1 MSGVAK
7 LYLVTRQTLT
17 PGQQAVQAAHALQ
30 EFNHHHPEQAKA
42 WYQSSNTLALLA
54 VADEEQLRQLH
65 LKARAQH
72 IPVCPFHEPDLDNQL
87 TALAMGP
94 EAARL
99 VRRLPL
105 ALKGVSRT

>member
-1 MSGVAK
+1 MSAAK
-7 LYLVTRQTLT
+7 VYLVTRQNLS

-30 EFNHHHPEQAKA
+30 EFNQHHPEQARA

-54 VADEEQLRQLH
+54 TKDEEALVALHRQ
-65 LKARAQH
+65 ARALGL
-72 IPVCPFHEPDLDNQL
+72 PVCPFHEPDLNNQL
-87 TALAMGP
+87 TALALGP

-105 ALKGVSRT
+105 ALKEVSRT